1 MRYFVLVVSL
11 VASFVLSWTAGVAV
25 GKAVD
30 SGVVGFIAGFI
41 SLMVLLRITTWLF
54 VLMSAAGMRSPTDVA
69 AAAHMARSSPTEPP
83 LWRELLLKKSPA
95 PATEA
100 DLI

>member
-54 VLMSAAGMRSPTDVA
+54 VLMSAAGDEISYRRRRCST
-69 AAAHMARSSPTEPP
+69 HG
-83 LWRELLLKKSPA
+83 KIKSY
-95 PATEA
+95 
-100 DLI
+100 